1 MSRVVSANVLCR
13 KCDVPRYEPLNP
25 NEWYRFVMPSWIGGG
40 GNGFYPFLK
49 RRGHKK
55 GEKMDVDVVDQYLGK
70 VSPYVPRRDGRIKIV
85 V

>member
-1 MSRVVSANVLCR
+1 
-13 KCDVPRYEPLNP
+13 
-25 NEWYRFVMPSWIGGG
+25 MPSWIGGG